1 MNMVFIKTQ
10 VIKRS
15 LAWLL
20 HIILLIFLMHG
31 SRQGLYFTRNISI
44 SNL

>member
-20 HIILLIFLMHG
+20 HIILLIFLNAWIKA
-31 SRQGLYFTRNISI
+31 RIILYKKHFYF
-44 SNL
+44 

>member
-20 HIILLIFLMHG
+20 HIILLIFLNAWIKA
-31 SRQGLYFTRNISI
+31 RIILYKKRFYF
-44 SNL
+44 